1 MAQVEDLILELALDE
16 SFLHF
21 KTLYAVGRDGKAFY
35 ELPEKY
41 DSTSKDNLVPLFDTI
56 IKEIDNSA
64 IDDDKPFQMLI
75 STLDYDNYVG
85 KLCIG
90 EVSQG
95 ILKKD
100 QPIVLVQDNKIIGQ
114 YRPKNYIHS
123 KVYKKEVNWVA
134 SGDIV
139 PLPAFP
145 N

>member
-1 MAQVEDLILELALDE
+1 MPDRRKFLAQVEDLILELALDE

-41 DSTSKDNLVPLFDTI
+41 DPNSKDNLVPLFETI
-56 IKEIDNSA
+56 IKEIENNA
-64 IDDDKPFQMLI
+64 IDEDKPFQMLI

-100 QPIVLVQDNKIIGQ
+100 QPIVLVQDNKIIALISG
-114 YRPKNYIHS
+114 PKTLHI
-123 KVYKKEVNWVA
+123 
-134 SGDIV
+134 
-139 PLPAFP
+139 
-145 N
+145 